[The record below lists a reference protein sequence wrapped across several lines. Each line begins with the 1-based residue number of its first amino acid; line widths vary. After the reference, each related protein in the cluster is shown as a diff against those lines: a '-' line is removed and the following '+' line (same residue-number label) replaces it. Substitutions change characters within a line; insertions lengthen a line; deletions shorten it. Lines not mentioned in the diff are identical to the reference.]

1 MLNKLVSYK
10 GIIHERT
17 EDAPFMGALII
28 GVSCR
33 NNCRNCFNQHLKKS
47 QTYFKFADEII
58 AEVKQNHFN
67 EGIILAGLEW
77 SEQPDDTIALISCA
91 LHENLQVILYTGLTE
106 QELFSRIPKEYLVGI
121 YIKFGKYDE
130 NKLSNTY
137 YSEGVKLASTNQYIK
152 FMQP

>member
-77 SEQPDDTIALISCA
+77 SEQPNDTIALISCA